1 MKRILLPAGGA
12 ILATGLLAAGLAGA
26 AQAEPTYDA
35 EQLASD
41 AKAAEIINFW
51 TKSNNAALKQA
62 TAYYWDNKDV
72 KKIVEKGGYVGNTK
86 PGELPPIGAEK
97 KVTVK
102 SHNVN
107 LPKSI
112 GKVFFEGRDGNLYWC
127 SGTSIQSKY
136 RNLVATAGH
145 CVYDIKANDEVVSK
159 WVFVPGYYQGKAPW
173 GIYVGK
179 QAFTHYDL
187 SVYEDFDRDY
197 AFVTVYNGVGGV
209 FNGSKQ
215 VSKSEYDA
223 YKGEKYVKKTEIT
236 AAEYDA
242 GVSKYGENGP
252 FQKESVTSSPETV
265 GKPASVVDYNSAKP
279 YLTATG
285 KDGVKLTSVEVTE
298 LQYTNAPNG
307 FDNNAKFVGPTN
319 ASAQFISQEEYK
331 KLLAEKADGK
341 FLGKVFGLDKDGKET
356 SDPAKQV
363 NWGKK
368 QFFIKK
374 WVKSTTKEVYWVGEF
389 YIVAHAVKDT
399 GRLGDNVGGQG
410 FSWNQG
416 TGKVVRTFGYPYAKH
431 PDGSKPYSGVTPKW
445 CYGKTGPKATKV
457 ASLKIE
463 EHVSLK
469 CAVTGGYNGAPWLLK
484 YSNAKRMGYVNGV
497 TSVLYDT
504 DGNDRWDYMSSPY
517 FDEETHAVYS
527 AAANVWS
534 GAITWG
540 LPK

>member
-26 AQAEPTYDA
+26 AQAEPNIDA
-35 EQLASD
+35 DALAASN
-41 AKAAEIINFW
+41 AKAAEVLNFW
-51 TKSNNAALKQA
+51 TKSNNAALRQA

-127 SGTSIQSKY
+127 SGTSIQAKY
-136 RNLVATAGH
+136 RNLVSTAGH
-145 CVYDIKANDEVVSK
+145 CAYDYKNNGEVVSK
-159 WVFVPGYYQGKAPW
+159 WVFVPGYYQGKTPW

-179 QAFTHYDL
+179 QAFTHYDF
-187 SVYEDFDRDY
+187 SNYEDFDRDY
-197 AFVTVYNGVGGV
+197 AFVTVYNGIGGV
-209 FNGSKQ
+209 QADAKK
-215 VSKSEYDA
+215 VTKKEYDA
-223 YKGEKYVKKTEIT
+223 YQG
-236 AAEYDA
+236 
-242 GVSKYGENGP
+242 SKDT
-252 FQKESVTSSPETV
+252 KV
-265 GKPASVVDYNSAKP
+265 
-279 YLTATG
+279 
-285 KDGVKLTSVEVTE
+285 VEVT
-298 LQYTNAPNG
+298 A
-307 FDNNAKFVGPTN
+307 
-319 ASAQFISQEEYK
+319 EEYK
-331 KLLAEKADGK
+331 KGKLDPATTDDYDVEEGSADEASGPDYPGAVV
-341 FLGKVFGLDKDGKET
+341 GKVEVLKGEYDLAKVGKGNGFKYGEPVVEHVT
-356 SDPAKQV
+356 YDEAV
-363 NWGKK
+363 AYIKK
-368 QFFIKK
+368 QKPSWK
-374 WVKSTTKEVYWVGEF
+374 PGQALPAPTKDYPGVVAVDGNTNATITHYFVQQWYKAGKATKYTRTDY
-389 YIVAHAVKDT
+389 YIFSSALKDV

-416 TGKVVRTFGYPYAKH
+416 TGKVVRTFGYPYSKH

-517 FDEETHAVYS
+517 FDEETHSVYS

-534 GAITWG
+534 GPITAVA
-540 LPK
+540 K